1 MAPDTDEID
10 VKDLADPSP
19 GGVGSEVGPSPEVG
33 SSPEAD
39 PRDQRVLQLTVARI
53 LDELSEDLLSRRNG
67 KGHWRG
73 RLCSSALSTAV
84 ACVAMTLFDQDRQE
98 KDLEPEHRTYL
109 DAGLGWLAANANAD
123 GGWGDTVRSVSNL
136 PTTVLAWSALSCG
149 PAALGEAAAARR
161 TAIED
166 AEAWIEERTGDLE
179 PESLKSHIEGL
190 YGKDKT
196 FSVPILTLAALAGT
210 LGPEP
215 ECWDGPPAL
224 PFELAAVPQSMFRF
238 VGMPVV
244 SYALP
249 ALIAVGQVRHH
260 RRPSGN
266 PALRALRQSSRK
278 KTLKVLQS
286 VLPESGGFLEA
297 IPLTGFV
304 TLSLVGAGEAEH
316 PVTLKCLEFLRES
329 MRPDGDWP
337 IDIDLATWV
346 STLSIQALGDA
357 DLLGTVPDAELQ
369 VFRRWLLDQQYKI
382 RHPFTGADPGGWAWT
397 DLPGGVPDADDTAG
411 ALLALARLGPID
423 REARDAAAAA
433 LGWLMGLQNQDG
445 GIPTFCKGW
454 TRLPFDASAPDLTAH
469 ALRAFRVWRP
479 HVPPSLNRQLMEST
493 RRAVDYLRREQREDG
508 SWVPLWFGH
517 EAAPNLENKVF
528 GTARVL
534 RAFSDDEGTDL
545 RFEDARSYLLEV
557 QNADGGWG
565 GDLGVASSVEETALV
580 VAAFAESK
588 VWASRSDLQEAAA
601 RGAAYLAERWDE
613 DRFANAA
620 PIGFYFANL
629 WYFEDLYPHTFALS
643 ALGVLNRALA
653 SG

>member
-1 MAPDTDEID
+1 MATTS
-10 VKDLADPSP
+10 L
-19 GGVGSEVGPSPEVG
+19 GVS
-33 SSPEAD
+33 
-39 PRDQRVLQLTVARI
+39 RV
-53 LDELSEDLLSRRNG
+53 LDELAADLLSRRNEA
-67 KGHWRG
+67 GHWRG

-84 ACVAMTLFDQDRQE
+84 ACVAMTLFDRDTG
-98 KDLEPEHRTYL
+98 DSEHGAFL
-109 DAGLGWLAANANAD
+109 DAGLAWLVQHANTD

-136 PTTVLAWSALSCG
+136 PTTVLVWSALCFG
-149 PAALGEAAAARR
+149 PAPLGEVAEARR
-161 TAIED
+161 RAIAN
-166 AEAWIEERTGDLE
+166 AESWIQERTGDLE
-179 PESLKSHIEGL
+179 PETLKSHVEGL

-224 PFELAAVPQSMFRF
+224 PFELAAFPQSMFRF
-238 VGMPVV
+238 LGLPVV

-260 RRPSGN
+260 RRPST
-266 PALRALRQSSRK
+266 RAAVRTLRQRSRK
-278 KTLKVLQS
+278 KTLRVLES

-297 IPLTGFV
+297 VPLTGFV
-304 TLSLVGAGEAEH
+304 TLSLIGAGEVRH
-316 PVTLKCLEFLRES
+316 PVTLKCLEFLRRS
-329 MRPDGDWP
+329 MRDDGDWP
-337 IDIDLATWV
+337 IDVDLATWV

-357 DLLGTVPDAELQ
+357 ELLGTVPEAECRA
-369 VFRRWLLDQQYKI
+369 VRRWLLDQQYKV

-423 REARDAAAAA
+423 AEARAAAEAA
-433 LGWLMGLQNQDG
+433 LIWLMGLQNRDG
-445 GIPTFCKGW
+445 GIPTFCRGW

-469 ALRAFRVWRP
+469 ALRAYRTWRP
-479 HVPPSLNRQLMEST
+479 HVSPSLNRRLMDST

-517 EAAPNLENKVF
+517 EAAEDLENKVF

-534 RAFSDDEGTDL
+534 RAFSDDESADL
-545 RFEDARSYLLEV
+545 RFDDARTYLLSV
-557 QNADGGWG
+557 QNHDGGWG
-565 GDLGVASSVEETALV
+565 GADGVPSSVEETALV

-588 VWASRSDLQEAAA
+588 TFASRADLQDASF
-601 RGAAYLAERWDE
+601 RGAAYLAERWDT
-613 DRFANAA
+613 DRFTNAA

-643 ALGVLNRALA
+643 ALGVLKRAMA
-653 SG
+653 